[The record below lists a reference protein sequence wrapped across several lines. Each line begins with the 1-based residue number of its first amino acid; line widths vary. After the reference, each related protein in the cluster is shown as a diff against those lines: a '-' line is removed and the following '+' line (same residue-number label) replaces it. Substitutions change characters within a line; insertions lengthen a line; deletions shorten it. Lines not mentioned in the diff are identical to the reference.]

1 MREYR
6 QPFHEEISRLEVSSL
21 RLGPKGKIQG
31 NTLAEFIPEGA
42 DNAWN
47 YLRHLLDLGTRG
59 SAAAVV
65 A

>member
-31 NTLAEFIPEGA
+31 NTFG
-42 DNAWN
+42 
-47 YLRHLLDLGTRG
+47 
-59 SAAAVV
+59 
-65 A
+65 